1 MTPDMARAIHRLR
14 DASAIGCRAS
24 IVSRALGMI
33 LFASLALVGCNM
45 GGRPQGQTTAPPAP
59 QPTIAAPADVPSGT
73 YVVVGGDTVHAVA
86 NRFGVPI
93 RSLIE
98 LNNLQPPYLLTPG
111 QSLQIPT
118 QRVHIVA
125 EGDTISEIAQ
135 EYGVDASTLVRQN
148 NIAEPYTIYVGQ
160 TLVLPGQ
167 IEPVAIASA
176 PIVTETLAPLPSSG
190 SITSAELPPPIDPAA
205 TATVPDVE
213 PSAGV
218 PTPTVVAPTPGTST
232 AGLEPPPVLLPGV
245 PSTSTS
251 SSSTSTAAPPP
262 AKPGSNEP
270 FDVTEMTNDTTV
282 LTPPNDATA
291 PGTSTVTPPP
301 TDPAAPTATPSVPV
315 ETVPPAAATEAVTE
329 AAPAET
335 QEAAV
340 DPMLIE
346 PAARGDQ
353 TFLWPVTGKVVS
365 EFGPLSDGLHNDGIN
380 IAAPRGTPV
389 RAAENGVVVYAGNEL
404 RGFGNMLLIRHA
416 DGFVTAYAHNESLLV
431 ARGDTVERG
440 QIIARVGSSGNVDS
454 PQLHFEIR
462 VGTDAVD
469 PREYLGSSGA

>member
-1 MTPDMARAIHRLR
+1 MTRIMARRAQLSR
-14 DASAIGCRAS
+14 DAGAFRRRAPRS
-24 IVSRALGMI
+24 LGMI
-33 LFASLALVGCNM
+33 AVAALVLAGCNM
-45 GGRPQGQTTAPPAP
+45 GGRPQGQGTTPPP
-59 QPTIAAPADVPSGT
+59 QSLPTVATPADVPSGT

-98 LNNLQPPYLLTPG
+98 LNNLQPPYQLAPG
-111 QSLQIPT
+111 QTLQIPT

-125 EGDTISEIAQ
+125 AGDTISGIAQ
-135 EYGVDASTLVRQN
+135 QYGVDASTLVRQN
-148 NIAEPYTIYVGQ
+148 GIAEPYTIYVGQ

-167 IEPVAIASA
+167 IEPVSVASA
-176 PIVTETLAPLPSSG
+176 PIVVETLPPAGSG
-190 SITSAELPPPIDPAA
+190 GTITVEELPPPVGPAV
-205 TATVPDVE
+205 TVPDVE
-213 PSAGV
+213 PSADVPTTTVAV
-218 PTPTVVAPTPGTST
+218 PTPSGST

-245 PSTSTS
+245 PTSS
-251 SSSTSTAAPPP
+251 SSSTSTEEPPP

-270 FDVTEMTNDTTV
+270 FDAGEIANDTTA
-282 LTPPNDATA
+282 PAAPNDATA
-291 PGTSTVTPPP
+291 PSSPTMPAPPV
-301 TDPAAPTATPSVPV
+301 DPAAPAATPSVPV
-315 ETVPPAAATEAVTE
+315 ETVPPVIATE
-329 AAPAET
+329 AAPEET

-365 EFGPLSDGLHNDGIN
+365 EFGPLADGLHNDGIN

-431 ARGDTVERG
+431 ERGDTVERG
-440 QIIARVGSSGNVDS
+440 QIIARVGSTGNVDS

>member
-1 MTPDMARAIHRLR
+1 MTRIMARAVHRLC
-14 DASAIGCRAS
+14 DAGAIGQRVRIAP
-24 IVSRALGMI
+24 RTFGI
-33 LFASLALVGCNM
+33 LMLASLALAGCNM
-45 GGRPQGQTTAPPAP
+45 GGRPQGSTSTP
-59 QPTIAAPADVPSGT
+59 QPTAAAPAEVPTGT

-111 QSLQIPT
+111 QTLQIPS

-125 EGDTISEIAQ
+125 EGDTVSEIAQ
-135 EYGVDASTLVRQN
+135 TYGVDVSTLVRQN

-160 TLVLPGQ
+160 TLVLPGTV
-167 IEPVAIASA
+167 EPVSLASA
-176 PIVTETLAPLPSSG
+176 PIVAEPLPATPSG
-190 SITSAELPPPIDPAA
+190 TITSEELPPPMNP

-213 PSAGV
+213 PSASDA
-218 PTPTVVAPTPGTST
+218 PTTTVVAPTPSGST
-232 AGLEPPPVLLPGV
+232 AGLEAPPVLLPGV
-245 PSTSTS
+245 PTSTSASTSTS
-251 SSSTSTAAPPP
+251 EPPP

-270 FDVTEMTNDTTV
+270 FDASEIANDTTAP
-282 LTPPNDATA
+282 TAPNDGAAPSPSTASVPPPEPTA
-291 PGTSTVTPPP
+291 P
-301 TDPAAPTATPSVPV
+301 AATPSVPV
-315 ETVPPAAATEAVTE
+315 EPVPPPVETTEDVPTG
-329 AAPAET
+329 T
-335 QEAAV
+335 QTAAV

-346 PAARGDQ
+346 PEARDDQ

-431 ARGDTVERG
+431 ERGDTVERG

>member
-1 MTPDMARAIHRLR
+1 M
-14 DASAIGCRAS
+14 
-24 IVSRALGMI
+24 
-33 LFASLALVGCNM
+33 
-45 GGRPQGQTTAPPAP
+45 
-59 QPTIAAPADVPSGT
+59 
-73 YVVVGGDTVHAVA
+73 
-86 NRFGVPI
+86 
-93 RSLIE
+93 
-98 LNNLQPPYLLTPG
+98 
-111 QSLQIPT
+111 
-118 QRVHIVA
+118 
-125 EGDTISEIAQ
+125 
-135 EYGVDASTLVRQN
+135 
-148 NIAEPYTIYVGQ
+148 
-160 TLVLPGQ
+160 
-167 IEPVAIASA
+167 
-176 PIVTETLAPLPSSG
+176 
-190 SITSAELPPPIDPAA
+190 PPPPTEPTAPAA
-205 TATVPDVE
+205 TPSLPVETV
-213 PSAGV
+213 
-218 PTPTVVAPTPGTST
+218 
-232 AGLEPPPVLLPGV
+232 
-245 PSTSTS
+245 
-251 SSSTSTAAPPP
+251 
-262 AKPGSNEP
+262 
-270 FDVTEMTNDTTV
+270 
-282 LTPPNDATA
+282 
-291 PGTSTVTPPP
+291 
-301 TDPAAPTATPSVPV
+301 APTAT
-315 ETVPPAAATEAVTE
+315 TE

>member
-1 MTPDMARAIHRLR
+1 MTRDREQGLQGIPDSGAVERCASPVPRAV
-14 DASAIGCRAS
+14 G
-24 IVSRALGMI
+24 I
-33 LFASLALVGCNM
+33 LMLATLALAGCNM
-45 GGRPQGQTTAPPAP
+45 GGRPQGQGTTTPPP
-59 QPTIAAPADVPSGT
+59 QPTVAVPADVPSGT

-98 LNNLQPPYLLTPG
+98 LNNLQPPYLLAPG
-111 QSLQIPT
+111 QTLQIPT

-125 EGDTISEIAQ
+125 EGDTISAIAQ
-135 EYGVDASTLVRQN
+135 QYGVDASTLVRQN
-148 NIAEPYTIYVGQ
+148 GIAEPYTIYVGQ

-167 IEPVAIASA
+167 IEPVSVASVPVVSEA
-176 PIVTETLAPLPSSG
+176 LQPLPSSG
-190 SITSAELPPPIDPAA
+190 TITSEPLPPPVDPAA
-205 TATVPDVE
+205 TAPVTVPDVE

-218 PTPTVVAPTPGTST
+218 PTPTVVVPTPSGST
-232 AGLEPPPVLLPGV
+232 AGLEAPPVLLPGV
-245 PSTSTS
+245 PSTS

-270 FDVTEMTNDTTV
+270 FDATEMANDTTV

-291 PGTSTVTPPP
+291 PSASTVTAPA
-301 TDPAAPTATPSVPV
+301 TDPAVPTATPSVPV
-315 ETVPPAAATEAVTE
+315 ETVPPAVATEVT
-329 AAPAET
+329 PAET
-335 QEAAV
+335 QAAAV

-365 EFGPLSDGLHNDGIN
+365 EFGPLADGLHNDGIN

>member
-1 MTPDMARAIHRLR
+1 MTRIMAQPAQSSR
-14 DASAIGCRAS
+14 DAGAPGRRVS
-24 IVSRALGMI
+24 IVPHAFGI
-33 LFASLALVGCNM
+33 LVVTSVMLAGCNM
-45 GGRPQGQTTAPPAP
+45 GGRPQGSTPTP
-59 QPTIAAPADVPSGT
+59 QPTAAAPSTAPAEVPSGT

-98 LNNLQPPYLLTPG
+98 LNNLQPPYQLTPG
-111 QSLQIPT
+111 QTLQIPT

-125 EGDTISEIAQ
+125 AGDTVSGIAQ
-135 EYGVDASTLVRQN
+135 QYGVDASTLVRQN
-148 NIAEPYTIYVGQ
+148 GIAEPYTIYVGQ

-167 IEPVAIASA
+167 IEPVSLASA
-176 PIVTETLAPLPSSG
+176 PIVVETLPPVPSSSG
-190 SITSAELPPPIDPAA
+190 TITSEPLPPPVDPAE
-205 TATVPDVE
+205 TVPDVE
-213 PSAGV
+213 PSAGETTTVVV
-218 PTPTVVAPTPGTST
+218 PTPSGST

-245 PSTSTS
+245 PSSTS

-270 FDVTEMTNDTTV
+270 FDASEIANDTTAP
-282 LTPPNDATA
+282 TPPNDATM
-291 PGTSTVTPPP
+291 PPASAADLP
-301 TDPAAPTATPSVPV
+301 TTEPAAPAATPSVPV
-315 ETVPPAAATEAVTE
+315 ETVPPPVGTTGDT
-329 AAPAET
+329 PTET
-335 QEAAV
+335 QTAAV

-346 PAARGDQ
+346 PAARDDQ

-365 EFGPLSDGLHNDGIN
+365 EFGPLADGLHNDGIN
-380 IAAPRGTPV
+380 IAAPMGTPV

>member
-1 MTPDMARAIHRLR
+1 MTRIMAQPTQKFS
-14 DASAIGCRAS
+14 DAGASGRRAS
-24 IVSRALGMI
+24 LVPHAFGI
-33 LFASLALVGCNM
+33 LVIALVALAGCNM
-45 GGRPQGQTTAPPAP
+45 GGRPQGSTPPP
-59 QPTIAAPADVPSGT
+59 QPTVAAPVTGPADVPSGT

-98 LNNLQPPYLLTPG
+98 LNNLQPPYQLTPG
-111 QSLQIPT
+111 QTLQIPT

-125 EGDTISEIAQ
+125 AGDTISGIAQ
-135 EYGVDASTLVRQN
+135 QYGVDASTLVRQN
-148 NIAEPYTIYVGQ
+148 DIAEPYTIYVGQ

-167 IEPVAIASA
+167 IEPVSLASA
-176 PIVTETLAPLPSSG
+176 PVVVETLPAVPSSSG
-190 SITSAELPPPIDPAA
+190 TITSEELPPPVDPAA
-205 TATVPDVE
+205 TVPEVE
-213 PSAGV
+213 PSAGEPTTTVVV
-218 PTPTVVAPTPGTST
+218 PTPSGST

-245 PSTSTS
+245 PTSTS
-251 SSSTSTAAPPP
+251 SSSSSTAEPPP

-270 FDVTEMTNDTTV
+270 FDATEIANDTTAP
-282 LTPPNDATA
+282 TAPNDATA
-291 PGTSTVTPPP
+291 PPASASNVPP
-301 TDPAAPTATPSVPV
+301 TEPAAPAATPSVPV
-315 ETVPPAAATEAVTE
+315 ETVPPPVAATGDT
-329 AAPAET
+329 PTET
-335 QEAAV
+335 QTAAV

-346 PAARGDQ
+346 PAARDDQ

-380 IAAPRGTPV
+380 IAAPVGTPV

-440 QIIARVGSSGNVDS
+440 QIIARVGSSGSVDS

>member
-14 DASAIGCRAS
+14 DAGALGRRAS
-24 IVSRALGMI
+24 MGSRALGMTVV
-33 LFASLALVGCNM
+33 ATLALAGCNM
-45 GGRPQGQTTAPPAP
+45 GGRPQGQTTTPPP
-59 QPTIAAPADVPSGT
+59 QPTVVAAPADVPSGT

-98 LNNLQPPYLLTPG
+98 LNNLQPPYQLAPG
-111 QSLQIPT
+111 QTLQIPT

-135 EYGVDASTLVRQN
+135 EYGVDVSTLVRQN

-218 PTPTVVAPTPGTST
+218 PTPTVVAPTPSTST

-245 PSTSTS
+245 PSSSTASSSTS
-251 SSSTSTAAPPP
+251 SSSTSAAAPPP

-291 PGTSTVTPPP
+291 PSTSTVTPPP
-301 TDPAAPTATPSVPV
+301 TEPTATPSVPV
-315 ETVPPAAATEAVTE
+315 ETVAPAAATEA
-329 AAPAET
+329 APSET